1 MQFTVKPIWKDQTC
15 VILAG
20 GPSLRGFN
28 FDEEIG
34 GNCKN
39 FITINDSWRLLPS
52 GTKAINYF
60 CDHAWWSMQ
69 LQKNLRSLDGLTS
82 FHDMIYRGFWVTISH
97 DPGFIDHPQIHVLTN
112 TGQRGLELDPSGL
125 RHGSNAGYQ
134 AINLA
139 VHLGAKRIVLLGY
152 DMKVDGNR
160 TNWHN
165 EPRPQANAY
174 ADVIQRSMLPHYPTL
189 IEPLKKLGVEV
200 INATPDSA
208 LTCFPMMSL
217 EEALKTVDVFAHAIP
232 TDEHI
237 NEYRKRYDLDPYPTK
252 PEKEDVGPL
261 PTWDDLGQMEDWRS

>member
-69 LQKNLRSLDGLTS
+69 LQKNLRSLDGHTS

-165 EPRPQANAY
+165 IIHSIANFRHNSGRCRRHFTVNFISSNIQY
-174 ADVIQRSMLPHYPTL
+174 GFIHFYDVTRLFVPLQNGSFSNTFTHFGHY
-189 IEPLKKLGVEV
+189 K
-200 INATPDSA
+200 INNRHII
-208 LTCFPMMSL
+208 TCSFL
-217 EEALKTVDVFAHAIP
+217 
-232 TDEHI
+232 
-237 NEYRKRYDLDPYPTK
+237 
-252 PEKEDVGPL
+252 
-261 PTWDDLGQMEDWRS
+261 